1 MLSVSLLATTPFVEK
16 NLYKSRVRG
25 FSMMFSTLLLVTL
38 YSIIGTVAFN
48 HPRTIAGT
56 NRIIRTTVAKATTFD
71 AATSQV
77 SAASPEAVILEDAK
91 SFAARPE
98 RIAEPAVIDSEATLT
113 SSLEALNLKTI
124 SIYRDLS
131 YSGTDKFPDMGKKQN
146 LLFLPGLDG
155 IGNYSASCVGE
166 LNVVF
171 NVWKMATTGEDRST
185 FMELA
190 AFVMRAL
197 EKFDGPVILV
207 GESFGGLLAAYVAL
221 RAKKG
226 RIDKLILIN
235 PATSFDRTNWNV
247 VAPIIASTGVAFPVI
262 GVSAL
267 LATAVDFAQIQR
279 IGSKMAS
286 LMTTADDVVKFMNS
300 SVDNVKY
307 LLNSIPPETLN
318 WRISKWFGIG
328 ISVMKNKYSEIST
341 PTLILVGKNDRLL
354 PSSSEGKRLK
364 KVMTGSAMVQVKE
377 FEVGHALLE
386 DGFVDF
392 TDIILKSDIFAVP
405 KEESLDCALPS
416 EKDMEDVEKQV

>member
-1 MLSVSLLATTPFVEK
+1 
-16 NLYKSRVRG
+16 
-25 FSMMFSTLLLVTL
+25 MMFSTLLILTL

-48 HPRTIAGT
+48 HLRPIAGT
-56 NRIIRTTVAKATTFD
+56 NRIIRTTVAKATTVD

-77 SAASPEAVILEDAK
+77 PAASPEAVILEDAK
-91 SFAARPE
+91 SFAARLE
-98 RIAEPAVIDSEATLT
+98 RMAEPVLIDSESNLM

-131 YSGTDKFPDMGKKQN
+131 YSGTEKFPDMGKKQN

-226 RIDKLILIN
+226 TIDKLILIN

-279 IGSKMAS
+279 ISSKMAS
-286 LMTTADDVVKFMNS
+286 LMTTVDDAVKFMNS

-328 ISVMKNKYSEIST
+328 ISVMKDKYSEITT

-364 KVMTGSAMVQVKE
+364 KVMTGSAKVQVKE